1 MSSSRKFFHEL
12 PFALAVALAL
22 TSQSCLP
29 KNSPTA
35 IVVPPGD
42 VKLLF
47 IGNSL
52 TYFNDLPGML
62 EGLATA
68 AGGPSVGTG
77 TVAFPDF
84 ALEDHWTQGDAR
96 RAIGLG
102 GWNFVVMQQGPSAT
116 EGRPSLLSFSETFS
130 TEIRRISAEPALYM
144 VWPSRPRSFDF
155 DGVSESY
162 RMAAERVNGA
172 LFPVGEAWRAVWRRD
187 PEMQLYGPDA
197 FHPSALGTLVA
208 AMTIYARVAS
218 RPAVG
223 LPARFIYRSG
233 SVDLDAAQA
242 RLLQEA
248 VDEALAQFPNPASA
262 SRGTGS

>member
-1 MSSSRKFFHEL
+1 MSSSQRF
-12 PFALAVALAL
+12 PRTIQLAL
-22 TSQSCLP
+22 VVGLLLTSESCLP
-29 KNSPTA
+29 QNSPTA
-35 IVVPPGD
+35 LVVPPGD

-52 TYFNDLPGML
+52 TYFNDLPGMI
-62 EGLATA
+62 EGLAAA

-77 TVAFPDF
+77 AVAFPDF
-84 ALEDHWTQGDAR
+84 ALEDHWAQGDAR

-102 GWNFVVMQQGPSAT
+102 GWNHVVMQQGPSAT
-116 EGRPSLLSFSETFS
+116 EGRPSLLSFSETFA

-144 VWPSRPRSFDF
+144 VWPSRARSFDF

-162 RMAAERVNGA
+162 RLAAQRVNGA

-197 FHPSALGTLVA
+197 FHPSSLGTLVA
-208 AMTIYARVAS
+208 AMTIYARVVS
-218 RPAVG
+218 RPALG
-223 LPARFIYRSG
+223 LPRQFTYRSG
-233 SVDLDAAQA
+233 SVTLDADQA

-248 VDEALAQFPNPASA
+248 VDEALAQFPSPAGA
-262 SRGTGS
+262 GRRRGS